1 MNEISIIDLVDLEV
15 VLTGAVSTREDKC
28 PARSPGGVE
37 VE

>member
-1 MNEISIIDLVDLEV
+1 MNEISLADLVDLEV
-15 VLTGAVSTREDKC
+15 VLTDAISAREDKC

>member
-1 MNEISIIDLVDLEV
+1 MNEITLADLADIEV
-15 VLTGAVSTREDKC
+15 VLTEAVSTREDKC